1 MDYAFEKDWNTLV
14 AKMTDRFGEEPDVTT
29 MVFAVGLQEAGQGA
43 RRYKKDEKM
52 DLMHVGVCTLA
63 GAVGPLRA
71 RGRGRGRVA
80 SFHRGRPFASAE
92 PGGTR
97 DHDEAGPVG
106 LLRRVDRKGGGGEQ
120 RGGLTEV
127 TP

>member
-52 DLMHVGVCTLA
+52 DLMHVGVCTLLEPSGHYVREGEDEDGWPHFTEGESLPA
-63 GAVGPLRA
+63 LSPAEQETMMKRA
-71 RGRGRGRVA
+71 LLDYFAAWIGR
-80 SFHRGRPFASAE
+80 E
-92 PGGTR
+92 
-97 DHDEAGPVG
+97 EEENKG
-106 LLRRVDRKGGGGEQ
+106 LD
-120 RGGLTEV
+120 
-127 TP
+127 